1 MTRKFC
7 IIFRDAN
14 GAWHV
19 VLNSRCRT
27 LSAAQTLLADR
38 RANGDAFPAEQVWP
52 DDCTLVERDG
62 ERVTLENAGDGY
74 EASFCTYINGSDAGL
89 FTGWEGEE

>member
-19 VLNSRCRT
+19 VLNSSCRT

-52 DDCTLVERDG
+52 DDEQI
-62 ERVTLENAGDGY
+62 EHVTLENAGDGY

>member
-1 MTRKFC
+1 MTREFC

-52 DDCTLVERDG
+52 DDEQIETLVEH
-62 ERVTLENAGDGY
+62 VTLENAGDGY

-89 FTGWEGEE
+89 FTGWEGAQS